1 MACYKL
7 LYSYEAYPYVFDQ
20 VTVHE
25 FVNKSVRCLLAFLKG
40 EQLNYFQAMPVPL
53 LLPRAFDGDFCYELS
68 YTISYG
74 FFCIRIVLPILREQG
89 HT

>member
-1 MACYKL
+1 MACYKV

-40 EQLNYFQAMPVPL
+40 EQLNYF
-53 LLPRAFDGDFCYELS
+53 
-68 YTISYG
+68 
-74 FFCIRIVLPILREQG
+74 
-89 HT
+89 

>member
-1 MACYKL
+1 
-7 LYSYEAYPYVFDQ
+7 
-20 VTVHE
+20 
-25 FVNKSVRCLLAFLKG
+25 
-40 EQLNYFQAMPVPL
+40 MPVPL

-68 YTISYG
+68 YAIAHG